1 VAPAKPESHIATLSG
16 PIMMI
21 AIFTAKRLIS
31 CFTGFSMIG
40 ILQPV
45 CGVFSMEGR
54 SPWSR
59 SPFSNS
65 VISPAVVGFLIL
77 FNAREK
83 IF

>member
-1 VAPAKPESHIATLSG
+1 VTQPSQSPLATLSG
-16 PIMMI
+16 LIMMI
-21 AIFTAKRLIS
+21 AIFTAKKLIFLFHRLLHYWH
-31 CFTGFSMIG
+31 FAA
-40 ILQPV
+40 V
-45 CGVFSMEGR
+45 CGVFFLEGR